1 MKNLLVVFLLIP
13 LFCIS
18 QNDFRKMNW
27 DDSINDLKEKYE
39 DISFTKET
47 QDDFIVYSHSDNVA
61 GIEATVIYT
70 FKNDKLFAA
79 GYLFSLISF
88 KDSKERL
95 KDFYS
100 VSQRL
105 NDKYDM
111 ERDDQWLVESWKDN
125 PDYLHHALD
134 MGDVQLIER
143 GIFNETLIAHTLG
156 QSDGSLSHNL
166 FYTSE
171 KTMNSIQEEISD
183 DF

>member
-111 ERDDQWLVESWKDN
+111 ERDDQWLVKTWEN
-125 PDYLHHALD
+125 TPDFLDFALSQ
-134 MGDVQLIER
+134 GDVQLIER
-143 GIFNETLIAHTLG
+143 GVSDETLIVHTLG

>member
-1 MKNLLVVFLLIP
+1 MKKLLLLLLTP
-13 LFCIS
+13 LLCIS

-47 QDDFIVYSHSDNVA
+47 QDDFIVYSHSDIVG
-61 GIEATVIYT
+61 GIDATVFYT

-79 GYLFSLISF
+79 GYLFSLNSF

-100 VSQRL
+100 VSKRL

-111 ERDDQWLVESWKDN
+111 ERDDQWLVKTWEN
-125 PDYLHHALD
+125 EPDFLDFALSQ
-134 MGDVQLIER
+134 GDVQLIER
-143 GIFNETLIAHTLG
+143 AVSDETLIVHTLG

-171 KTMNSIQEEISD
+171 ESMNSIQEEISD